1 MRAREGRAVE
11 TLLQAVASGVLIGL
25 VYALISVGLSLIFGL
40 MEIVN
45 FAHGEFLMLAM
56 FASFWFHLLLGLDPL
71 VSLPLV
77 ATLLGLVG
85 LVTNRLVIAQIIR
98 APMLAQIFATF
109 GLGLFLRSV
118 AQFLWTPDFRLI
130 QNPWLSRLF
139 GGRVEIVRGVFVGVP
154 QVAAALLAAV
164 AFAALYLFITR
175 TKMGLALQA
184 VAEDKETAALMGIN
198 SQRMFDLG
206 WVLGSACV
214 GVAGAALASFYYIYP
229 EVGGTFALIAYVVVA
244 LGGFGSVPGALVAG
258 LVVGLVEILSPV
270 MLGIAPSLK
279 YAVVFSVYLLVVL
292 IRPQGLMGRF

>member
-1 MRAREGRAVE
+1 ME